1 MGILGQ
7 QIYGSFVANS
17 KFHGVHWQRINSKSF
32 QSFQHLSQ
40 LLKYAVIFQA
50 KITIAHNACF
60 VAKVAWNTYSLEFL
74 DLKSNLTSL
83 T

>member
-40 LLKYAVIFQA
+40 LLKYAVILLSE
-50 KITIAHNACF
+50 KVVHSAC
-60 VAKVAWNTYSLEFL
+60 S
-74 DLKSNLTSL
+74 
-83 T
+83 